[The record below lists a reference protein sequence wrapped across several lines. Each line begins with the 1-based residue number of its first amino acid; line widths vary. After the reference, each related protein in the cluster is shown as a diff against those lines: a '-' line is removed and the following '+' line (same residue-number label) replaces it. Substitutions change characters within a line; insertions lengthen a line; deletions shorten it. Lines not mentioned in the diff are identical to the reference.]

1 MLVVAG
7 CARGSFRVSH
17 RNCCEWV
24 FFSVESQSFLLLNSL
39 PALLLLLL
47 GTNRISWSYCRCALL
62 WHSQHQMDK
71 VSFLLLISF
80 FPQKT
85 NKFQWEESKKEE
97 VAPTQ
102 VHHSCWSTQNLP
114 PPNCLLRQ
122 ISFMVAELQ
131 FCGDLGFT
139 PKAQSCVWVLRT
151 NWCWNLWFNLKA
163 VCAWI

>member
-17 RNCCEWV
+17 SNCCEWV
-24 FFSVESQSFLLLNSL
+24 FFLLSPRVFFCWIHCWHCCSCCWVPTGLAGATADVHCFDIHNTKWTRWVFFFWSL
-39 PALLLLLL
+39 
-47 GTNRISWSYCRCALL
+47 
-62 WHSQHQMDK
+62 
-71 VSFLLLISF
+71 F

-139 PKAQSCVWVLRT
+139 PEAQSCVWVLRT